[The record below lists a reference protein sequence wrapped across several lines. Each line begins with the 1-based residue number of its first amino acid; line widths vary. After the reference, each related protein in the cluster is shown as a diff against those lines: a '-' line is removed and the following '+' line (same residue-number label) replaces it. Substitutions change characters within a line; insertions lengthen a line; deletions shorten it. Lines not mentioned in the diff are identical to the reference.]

1 MKFNL
6 HTKMEWMELIRKDL
20 SDKNQQ
26 APSFESKQSFN
37 GNPFVHYDDLNFDL
51 KPAYYGVADVSK
63 SIRIP
68 LVDAFFRWRR

>member
-37 GNPFVHYDDLNFDL
+37 GNPFVHYDDLNFEL
-51 KPAYYGVADVSK
+51 S
-63 SIRIP
+63 
-68 LVDAFFRWRR
+68 RRSNIWQNFQRNFK